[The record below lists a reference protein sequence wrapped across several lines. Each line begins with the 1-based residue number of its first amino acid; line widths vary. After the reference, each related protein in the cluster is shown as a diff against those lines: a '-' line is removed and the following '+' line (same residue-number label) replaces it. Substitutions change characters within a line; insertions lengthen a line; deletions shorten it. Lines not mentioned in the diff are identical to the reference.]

1 MKRSLLNYQVFRVV
15 YSMRRLIACA
25 VFFLIF
31 FEGGRA
37 HSFVVVKQ
45 AGTLGTLLTQ
55 VQQDTCTALAIK
67 GKLNSFPMASMCLL
81 VVIGLFVVLSLPG
94 TS

>member
-15 YSMRRLIACA
+15 YSMRRLITCA
-25 VFFLIF
+25 VFFLLF

-37 HSFVVVKQ
+37 HTFVVVKQ

-67 GKLNSFPMASMCLL
+67 GKLNSDDIRILRRMA
-81 VVIGLFVVLSLPG
+81 GYKEDG
-94 TS
+94 

>member
-15 YSMRRLIACA
+15 VIIRRLLKSWG
-25 VFFLIF
+25 FLLLF

-37 HSFVVVKQ
+37 HTFVVVKQ

-67 GKLNSFPMASMCLL
+67 GKLNSAD
-81 VVIGLFVVLSLPG
+81 I
-94 TS
+94 